1 MKHVFFKKESTVG
14 FKIESIYWKL
24 WETSFFRFLVVGGVN
39 TILGYLLTLVLRFGF
54 FSENPKWVLL
64 ANILEFDIS
73 NTVMFMILFPV
84 AYTLQAVFAFRQPW
98 RFRRLM
104 IYPLS
109 SIPNFLLQQGFILLF
124 ETGLSIPY
132 IFAYGFA
139 AILPIPLMYLVVKF
153 LVGQSKKTSV

>member
-14 FKIESIYWKL
+14 FKLESIYWQL

-39 TILGYLLTLVLRFGF
+39 TMLGYLLTLILRFGF

-64 ANILEFDIS
+64 PKILEMDIS

-98 RFRRLM
+98 RFRRLL

-109 SIPNFLLQQGFILLF
+109 SIPNYLLQQGFILLF

-139 AILPIPLMYLVVKF
+139 AILPIPLMYIVVKF
-153 LVGQSKKTSV
+153 LVGQSKKPSI

>member
-39 TILGYLLTLVLRFGF
+39 TMLGYLLTLVLRFGF

>member
-1 MKHVFFKKESTVG
+1 MKHVLFKKQTTLG
-14 FKIESIYWKL
+14 YKLESIFWNF
-24 WETSFFRFLVVGGVN
+24 WEQSFFRFLLVGGVN
-39 TILGYLLTLVLRFGF
+39 TALGYVFTLILRLGF

-64 ANILEFDIS
+64 PNILEFDVS
-73 NTVMFMILFPV
+73 NTVMFLMLFPV
-84 AYTLQAVFAFRQPW
+84 SYTLQAVFAFRQPW

-109 SIPNFLLQQGFILLF
+109 SIPNYLLQQGFILLF

-139 AILPIPLMYLVVKF
+139 AILPIPLMYFVVKF